1 MGLQIKYFITRLD
14 SMMNTPLLEQ
24 MKSRLTIA
32 KGQWPSICAQAD
44 VGYVWLYKVMQGR
57 IKDPGV
63 TRVER
68 VIAALD
74 RMDNNTTH

>member
-1 MGLQIKYFITRLD
+1 
-14 SMMNTPLLEQ
+14 MNAPPLLDQ
-24 MKSRLTIA
+24 MKSRLA
-32 KGQWPSICAQAD
+32 AVKGQWPAVCAQAD
-44 VGYVWLYKVMQGR
+44 VDYVWLFKVMQGR

-74 RMDNNTTH
+74 RMADSKQAA